1 MELVTQHTHTDM
13 TNHGHAPIE
22 ELIARA
28 HRVGITNIAVTEH
41 YPLTPQVDPR
51 DFVSMHADRLPEYFE
66 RILAQRAK
74 YPDMEVLVSSTGSGK
89 ARIVRLPPMNS
100 TGLISCW
107 VRFIFSICG
116 LLTIPLSVAI
126 GMRWAPTISGVDIS
140 RYGAKRLFPRRP
152 LPLWLIRIL

>member
-22 ELIARA
+22 ELVARA

-51 DFVSMHADRLPEYFE
+51 DYVSMHADRLPEYFE

-74 YPDMEVLVSSTGSGK
+74 YPDMEVLVGCELDWLGQGEDR
-89 ARIVRLPPMNS
+89 A
-100 TGLISCW
+100 
-107 VRFIFSICG
+107 F
-116 LLTIPLSVAI
+116 
-126 GMRWAPTISGVDIS
+126 AP
-140 RYGAKRLFPRRP
+140 R
-152 LPLWLIRIL
+152 

>member
-1 MELVTQHTHTDM
+1 MVHRRRRRGFWSFASCLALLELLKALGFSAVSYTHLDVYKRQ
-13 TNHGHAPIE
+13 PIE

-74 YPDMEVLVSSTGSGK
+74 YPDMEVLVGCELDWLGQGEDR
-89 ARIVRLPPMNS
+89 A
-100 TGLISCW
+100 
-107 VRFIFSICG
+107 F
-116 LLTIPLSVAI
+116 
-126 GMRWAPTISGVDIS
+126 APDRCV
-140 RYGAKRLFPRRP
+140 
-152 LPLWLIRIL
+152 